1 MRASLS
7 ILGIACLVFA
17 ASGSAR
23 AQTDG
28 TYATDTGYSIDVKF
42 EGDSLIVLEPNKR
55 SEYRKK
61 AGSTNEYE
69 FTNRNNRDIR
79 YGLRVLDAKTLGA
92 YKPDNPA
99 SGVTVLKLRTAPAA
113 GSSASA
119 TDNEKFGSIAQRYME
134 RAQSDPD
141 NVHVWTACGGAAFM
155 RASSAAADAD
165 EFARQAASM
174 IKPIMTRPG
183 SPCPEVIS
191 NAIWSSAN

>member
-1 MRASLS
+1 MRSLLAF
-7 ILGIACLVFA
+7 LGFCYTLMATGA
-17 ASGSAR
+17 AL

-28 TYATDTGYSIDVKF
+28 TYATNTGYSIDVKF
-42 EGDSLIVLEPNKR
+42 EGGSLIVVEPNKR
-55 SEYRKK
+55 SEYTRK
-61 AGSTNEYE
+61 AGSANEYE
-69 FTNRNNRDIR
+69 FTNANNQNIR
-79 YGLRVLDAKTLGA
+79 YGLRVIDAQTLGA

-99 SGVTVLKLRTAPAA
+99 SGVTILKLRRAPAP
-113 GSSASA
+113 GSSATES
-119 TDNEKFGSIAQRYME
+119 DNEKFGDIAQEYME

-191 NAIWSSAN
+191 PQIWSSAN